1 MTTFLY
7 YLTMVMMAAVV
18 FVLLRGLVNMMRGGS
33 GNFSNKLMQAR
44 VLLQFI
50 AVMLIVAILML
61 TGGGR

>member
-7 YLTMVMMAAVV
+7 YLTMVVMAAVV
-18 FVLLRGLVNMMRGGS
+18 FVLFRGLLNMMRGGS
-33 GNFSNKLMQAR
+33 GNLSNKLMQMR

-50 AVMLIVAILML
+50 AVVLIVVVLWI